1 MLEEREQVVWIVDLS
16 GKIMQLASKRIL
28 DSVYKIVANLQ
39 KYFPDMLA
47 KLVFVNTPMLFDT
60 IWGKITPLID
70 KNTLQKVV
78 MIGDEL

>member
-1 MLEEREQVVWIVDLS
+1 VWIVDLS

-28 DSVYKIVANLQ
+28 DWIEKIINNSQ
-39 KYFPDMLA
+39 KYFPNLLA

-70 KNTLQKVV
+70 EKV
-78 MIGDEL
+78 L

>member
-1 MLEEREQVVWIVDLS
+1 VWIVDLS

-28 DSVYKIVANLQ
+28 DWIEKIIVNAQ
-39 KYFPDMLA
+39 KYFPNMLA

-60 IWGKITPLID
+60 IWSKITPFID
-70 KNTLQKVV
+70 EKILNKVV